1 LIFAPLVPDDDGVN
15 VTPQLAV
22 EDVADRKLQ
31 LVELKLPET
40 PLVNVNPTEPVG
52 TVAPTEDVSDT
63 VAVHVEGW
71 FTTTGVEQETLVAVE
86 CCPGVRTMKPE
97 LGRCVESAEYV
108 AVMFCGPRVGV

>member
-1 LIFAPLVPDDDGVN
+1 MFAPEVPDADGVN

-22 EDVADRKLQ
+22 EDVLDRKVQ

-40 PLVNVNPTEPVG
+40 PLVNVNPTEPEGV
-52 TVAPTEDVSDT
+52 VAPTEDVSVT

-71 FTTTGVEQETLVAVE
+71 FTTTGVEQETLVPVE
-86 CCPGVRTMKPE
+86 CCPGVRTRKPE
-97 LGRCVESAEYV
+97 LARCVESGEYV